1 MSIKNSVALNKI
13 VAALTAM
20 QSNGL
25 KFKIVVDDAEFGDL
39 KVDSHGPLRRR
50 TVTTRRFGSVA
61 ASFKDKLK
69 TVKPGDIILLDTP
82 SLPDLTT
89 TKYTS
94 CVAAW
99 CNTHWGKGKY
109 MTSRR
114 GNGVEVL
121 RVA

>member
-1 MSIKNSVALNKI
+1 MSIKDSTALNKI

-20 QSNGL
+20 QNNGL
-25 KFKIVVDDAEFGDL
+25 KFKIVVDDVEFGNL
-39 KVDSHGPLRRR
+39 AVVEERVGKRRVSKSR
-50 TVTTRRFGSVA
+50 KFGSVA
-61 ASFKDKLK
+61 ASFKEKLK
-69 TVKPGDIILLDTP
+69 SVAPGDVVLLDTP
-82 SLPDLTT
+82 ALPDLNTS
-89 TKYTS
+89 KYTS